1 MTKILALFIFYVT
14 ALYGQS
20 PVDSL
25 DIYDPFEQT
34 EEVRRILT
42 NYFSILGDENKARIN
57 KLDEEIRRAQ
67 NKKSLKDETTALIE
81 SGDIYFRVGLYN
93 LALNKY
99 FTALEKHKST
109 DTVQAAIIKVKIGR
123 AFYFSD
129 LAPINNYIT
138 EAYQTL
144 KNSNDSELKALA
156 SFAKATIEE
165 DPIERKGLYQLALK
179 LQMEVIKNKP
189 GDKTANENLSR
200 YLNAIGKSKEALA
213 VAEKNG
219 NKWLQVLYLNN
230 IGYDLFN
237 KARYKEA
244 LDIFN
249 KSLKICK
256 EERLKTLLRNTYENL
271 ARVYRLMGS
280 WKESLFYLQRMHLL
294 EESLYTEQYLMQAS
308 GYQIKY
314 ETKKK
319 ELENNLLKKEQII
332 LHENISY
339 KQNENYFLI
348 ITLAGISL
356 ITVLIFLS
364 RKKIKIANK
373 LLDKQKSEINVQK
386 EVLESLNAALKKSEK
401 NLNIAQAA
409 THMANWEW
417 DLISGEISFSKE
429 LTIIFGV
436 EEEQM
441 HANFKEI
448 FLGKIHHEDR
458 RQFNRYFLKD
468 NIDMQNEGMEC
479 RIIAGEYEKWVLL
492 KRIIRKD
499 GLGNVT
505 RVFGTVQDITES
517 KKREED
523 RIKLVAQQSFTKQL
537 IASQEEERKRI
548 AGDLHDNLGQDIL
561 LIKNRAQLGLQGEN
575 LDPFTIEQLTDINN
589 STSEMLNIV
598 REISFNLRPAHLE
611 RLGLTETVISLISKV
626 SDTTQ
631 INFSNNI
638 DNIDN
643 LLPVDAEINFFR
655 IIQESISNIVKH
667 SDSRNAEI
675 NIFIMEQQ
683 ILVEIIDDGKGF
695 ELKKEIENAGGFGL
709 KNIQNRV
716 EILKGELI
724 INSQNSMGTKLI
736 IKIPLNVI

>member
-1 MTKILALFIFYVT
+1 LTKILSLFFFCVT

-34 EEVRRILT
+34 EEVRRILN

-57 KLDEEIRRAQ
+57 KLEEEIRRAQ
-67 NKKSLKDETTALIE
+67 SKKSLKDENAALIE

-93 LALNKY
+93 SALNKY
-99 FTALEKHKST
+99 FTALEKLKST
-109 DTVQAAIIKVKIGR
+109 DTIQAAMIKVKIGR

-129 LAPINNYIT
+129 LSPINNYIT

-156 SFAKATIEE
+156 SYAKATIEE
-165 DPIERKGLYQLALK
+165 DSLKRKDLYQLALK
-179 LQMEVIKNKP
+179 LQLEVIKKKP
-189 GDKTANENLSR
+189 RDKSANENLSR
-200 YLNAIGKSKEALA
+200 YLNANGKSKEALA

-219 NKWLQVLYLNN
+219 SKWLQVLYLNN
-230 IGYDLFN
+230 IGYDLFH

-244 LDIFN
+244 LTIFD

-256 EERLKTLLRNTYENL
+256 DERLKTLLRNTYENI

-294 EESLYTEQYLMQAS
+294 EESLYTERYLIQAS

-314 ETKKK
+314 ETQKK
-319 ELENNLLKKEQII
+319 ELENRLLKKEQTI
-332 LHENISY
+332 LHENITY

-348 ITLAGISL
+348 IIIMGISL
-356 ITVLIFLS
+356 TTFLIFLS
-364 RKKIKIANK
+364 RKKIKTANA
-373 LLDKQKSEINVQK
+373 LLDIQKNEIHDQK
-386 EVLESLNAALKKSEK
+386 EILESLHLALKKSEK

-417 DLISGEISFSKE
+417 DLITDEISFSKE
-429 LTIIFGV
+429 LPNIFGV

-441 HANFKEI
+441 HSNFKEI
-448 FLGKIHHEDR
+448 FLGKIHHAER
-458 RQFNRYFLKD
+458 EQFSRYFCKD
-468 NIDMQNEGMEC
+468 NIEMQKEGKEC
-479 RIIAGEYEKWVLL
+479 RIITGENEKWVRL
-492 KRIIRKD
+492 KRIIRK
-499 GLGNVT
+499 GGEGNVT
-505 RVFGTVQDITES
+505 RVFGTVHDITDS
-517 KKREED
+517 KKKEEA
-523 RIKLVAQQSFTKQL
+523 RIQLASQQSFTKQL

-575 LDPFTIEQLTDINN
+575 LDPFTIEQLTEINN

-643 LLPVDAEINFFR
+643 LLPDDAEINFFR